1 MGGVNSLWQSG
12 SGCNVI
18 SSLLSCDM
26 SQFSLVDATPGE
38 GIYDNWVPFAK
49 SIYRQRLGVQRSYL
63 HVFALFHVPTAQ
75 NNQRAKVACFIVA
88 YSATLHQLRQET
100 TIKQRTGKGLQH
112 IHLHLSSSA
121 EKNNQLILFRF
132 LIPALKK
139 PDFWNKNQN

>member
-38 GIYDNWVPFAK
+38 GIYDNWVAFAK
-49 SIYRQRLGVQRSYL
+49 SIYRQRLGVQRNYL
-63 HVFALFHVPTAQ
+63 PVFAVFQVPTAQ
-75 NNQRAKVACFIVA
+75 TNQCAKVACSVVA
-88 YSATLHQLRQET
+88 YSAALHQLRRET
-100 TIKQRTGKGLQH
+100 TMKPWNSKGLQH
-112 IHLHLSSSA
+112 IDLHLSSSA
-121 EKNNQLILFRF
+121 EKNNQWILFKF

-139 PDFWNKNQN
+139 PDFWYKNQN